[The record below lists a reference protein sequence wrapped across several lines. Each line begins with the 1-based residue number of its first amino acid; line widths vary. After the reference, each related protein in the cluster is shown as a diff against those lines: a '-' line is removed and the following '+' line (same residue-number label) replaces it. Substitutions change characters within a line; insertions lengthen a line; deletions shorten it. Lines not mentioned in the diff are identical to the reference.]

1 MSARLKKLTI
11 GTRGSPLA
19 LVQTDLAAAALR
31 SAWPGLEVDTLRI
44 TTKGDILLD
53 QPLSTLGD
61 KGLFVVEIEA
71 ALRDGRADLA
81 VHSAKDLPSE
91 LPVDMRIAAFA
102 RRADPRDALVSR
114 FDGIQALPV
123 GARVGT
129 SSPRRSAQLKAL
141 RPDIELLDVRGNV
154 GTRLRK
160 LADGGYDALLLAAAG
175 LERLGV
181 RSGAD
186 GAAIHFLPV
195 ETMLPAPGQGAL
207 AIEVNAARPDVVEM
221 VRALNDPD
229 TEAAVLAER
238 AFLGAVGGGCSSAV
252 AAHARVQ
259 GATLSLHAMIGA
271 VDGRSVRGTTTGG
284 CAEGP
289 ALAAALASKLL
300 AEGGAELLRGAADVT
315 RA

>member
-186 GAAIHFLPV
+186 GAAIQI
-195 ETMLPAPGQGAL
+195 G
-207 AIEVNAARPDVVEM
+207 
-221 VRALNDPD
+221 RAH
-229 TEAAVLAER
+229 V
-238 AFLGAVGGGCSSAV
+238 
-252 AAHARVQ
+252 
-259 GATLSLHAMIGA
+259 
-271 VDGRSVRGTTTGG
+271 
-284 CAEGP
+284 
-289 ALAAALASKLL
+289 
-300 AEGGAELLRGAADVT
+300 
-315 RA
+315 

>member
-1 MSARLKKLTI
+1 M
-11 GTRGSPLA
+11 
-19 LVQTDLAAAALR
+19 QTGLAAAALR
-31 SAWPGLEVDTLRI
+31 SAWPGLRVDTLGIR
-44 TTKGDILLD
+44 TKGDILLE

-91 LPVDMRIAAFA
+91 LPPGMRIAAFML
-102 RRADPRDALVSR
+102 RADPRDAIVSSFNGLR
-114 FDGIQALPV
+114 SLPD

-141 RPDIELLDVRGNV
+141 RPDVTLLDVRGNV

-160 LADGGYDALLLAAAG
+160 LADGGYDALLLAVAG
-175 LERLGV
+175 LQRLGI
-181 RSGAD
+181 AD
-186 GAAIHFLPV
+186 GAGIDILPV

-207 AIEVNAARPDVVEM
+207 AIEVRADRADIASM
-221 VRALNDPD
+221 VSALNDPG

-252 AAHARVQ
+252 AAHAQVRP
-259 GATLSLHAMIGA
+259 TELILHAMIGA
-271 VDGRSVRGTTTGG
+271 VDGRLVRGS
-284 CAEGP
+284 CSGP
-289 ALAAALASKLL
+289 VEDGPKFAAALASKLM
-300 AEGGAELLRGAADVT
+300 ADGGAELLRGAADVS